1 MKAEQKVKQ
10 VYLDTFYYRGC
21 YYRGRIY
28 DVFGSLGFRMCATQA
43 DAWRRKRKLP
53 RSQQMKQG
61 MRRRNESGKRKR

>member
-43 DAWRRKRKLP
+43 DAWRRIKQARK
-53 RSQQMKQG
+53 
-61 MRRRNESGKRKR
+61 GK